1 MCGPA
6 VSQFWEVRGRGPCDT
21 KADKM
26 LTAAYIGFALAQLAL
41 AVWAVALFV
50 RRRSLGSFTVALPI
64 ALLVWDNAVVALG
77 ATLGGGPL
85 LVALS
90 WPRFI
95 GHALLTPIWILTA
108 FEYARRVGAPRLQ
121 NRGSFVAQW
130 ALYLAMAALGLLKSV
145 ILLRFEPVV
154 QGDLFYYTNGGGFP
168 GPPVPALVMVVV
180 VIGAGIVLL
189 RRAGWRWML
198 VGGVVMFV
206 AAAVPIS
213 LAGFL
218 VSNGGEVAL
227 SLAMVATE
235 RFLQR
240 RERAAL

>member
-1 MCGPA
+1 
-6 VSQFWEVRGRGPCDT
+6 
-21 KADKM
+21 M
-26 LTAAYIGFALAQLAL
+26 LTVAYIGFALAQLAL
-41 AVWAVALFV
+41 AVWAIVLFV
-50 RRRSLGSFTVALPI
+50 RRRSLGAFTVALPI

-77 ATLGGGPL
+77 ATIGDGSL

-108 FEYARRVGAPRLQ
+108 FEYARRVDVPWLQ
-121 NRGSFVAQW
+121 SRGSFVAEW
-130 ALYLAMAALGLLKSV
+130 MIYVAMASLGFLKSV
-145 ILLRFEPVV
+145 ILLKFEPVV

-168 GPPVPALVMVVV
+168 GPPIPALVMVIV
-180 VIGAGIVLL
+180 VIGAGVLVW
-189 RRAGWRWML
+189 RRTGWIWML
-198 VGGVVMFV
+198 VGGVAMFV
-206 AAAVPIS
+206 AAAIPIS

-227 SLAMVATE
+227 SLALVATE

-240 RERAAL
+240 HESAEV